1 LSDHGRIT
9 AAHRVGKI
17 VTSNLVVL
25 NCRGY
30 KLTVENYRG
39 YRADADLSW
48 RRVEQHWPRPS
59 PIWQQSLLAPGSLT
73 HRLQALSGGT
83 FRVRVVDEGW
93 VQGSART
100 IPVFGKRKA
109 AQIMWSRH
117 VLLCGHGEPWVAAH
131 SLIPFSSIQGSLR
144 QLVRLRDR
152 PLGGFLFRHP
162 QLRRDEPEL
171 VRLPDHWG
179 RRSVFH
185 LQGKSL
191 LVAEFFLPAL
201 IAQIQQQRY

>member
-1 LSDHGRIT
+1 MT
-9 AAHRVGKI
+9 
-17 VTSNLVVL
+17 VL

-30 KLTVENYRG
+30 ELTVENYSE
-39 YRADADLSW
+39 YRADAELCW
-48 RRVEQHWPRPS
+48 RRVERHWPRPP
-59 PIWQQSLLAPGSLT
+59 PIWQQSLLATGSLT

-83 FRVRVVDEGW
+83 FKVRVLDEGW

-100 IPVFGKRKA
+100 ISVFGKRKA
-109 AQIMWSRH
+109 AQIMWSRR

-131 SLIPFSSIQGSLR
+131 SLIPFSSVQGSLR
-144 QLVRLRDR
+144 QLVRLRER

-162 QLRRDEPEL
+162 QLRRDDPEL
-171 VRLPDHWG
+171 VRMTDHWG

-191 LVAEFFLPAL
+191 LVAEFFLPEL
-201 IAQIQQQRY
+201 ITQIRRQQRF